1 MTDLTELNTLE
12 RYLQEHDIP
21 YRRIDDTGTYSS
33 SGDYRCDRHQ
43 IMVYKDKNDLSSSNN
58 AHHWIWNVRC
68 QHGEANGSYG
78 HEQGLLELSGL
89 LIDKTKTGDKLV
101 EGYLFA
107 SDIIERLEKEAKNG
121 YKKI

>member
-12 RYLQEHDIP
+12 RYLKEHDIP

-43 IMVYKDKNDLSSSNN
+43 IMVYADKNYLLSSKN
-58 AHHWIWNVRC
+58 WIWDAIC
-68 QHGEANGSYG
+68 HYGSYG
-78 HEQGLLELSGL
+78 HEQGLLEISGSL
-89 LIDKTKTGDKLV
+89 VDETKTGDSI

-107 SDIIERLEKEAKNG
+107 SDIIERLEKGAHNG
-121 YKKI
+121 